1 MKYKLKLN
9 GQARLVKSGHP
20 ETYRKVCDL
29 AALIDP
35 MNLVKYA
42 GPDEYSIEVY
52 DIMANLSECRNHH
65 DLRQL
70 YQEVFEEWFGL
81 SHKDPESP
89 LVTAPDHLFIDLW
102 NWLLEHAGGKDI
114 ERQDHNI

>member
-1 MKYKLKLN
+1 MKYKFKLN
-9 GQARLVKSGHP
+9 KQESLEKSGHP
-20 ETYRKVCDL
+20 ETYQKVCDL
-29 AALIDP
+29 VALIDP

-70 YQEVFEEWFGL
+70 FQEVFEAWFNL
-81 SHKDPESP
+81 SRKDPESP
-89 LVTAPDHLFIDLW
+89 LATAPDHLFIDLW
-102 NWLLEHAGGKDI
+102 NWLLEHGRG
-114 ERQDHNI
+114 